1 VKDASGAVKMK
12 SIIPD
17 LRIPHFYLV
26 KTGFSAKDTVLI
38 EGIQLVKQGQKIKST
53 YKPMRELLTA
63 YKAL

>member
-1 VKDASGAVKMK
+1 MK
-12 SIIPD
+12 SILPD

-26 KTGFSAKDTVLI
+26 KAGFSAKDTVLI

-53 YKPMRELLTA
+53 FKPMRQLLME

>member
-1 VKDASGAVKMK
+1 
-12 SIIPD
+12 

-53 YKPMRELLTA
+53 FKPMRQLLTD

>member
-1 VKDASGAVKMK
+1 MK
-12 SIIPD
+12 SILPD

-26 KTGFSAKDTVLI
+26 KAGFSAKDTVLI

-53 YKPMRELLTA
+53 FKPMRQLLTE